1 MAPSVCDNEIAGR
14 TLSPTK
20 RPAMEPNAMIA
31 KEIIAFLQNLPPE
44 TPVTIWNKSKN
55 EWVGIEAI
63 YIEDEN
69 IDNFVEIMPKD

>member
-1 MAPSVCDNEIAGR
+1 
-14 TLSPTK
+14 
-20 RPAMEPNAMIA
+20 MIA